1 MTPDLIDLLVAPDDE
16 RGSRIF
22 GVVTAIVTNNQD
34 PDGQG
39 RVRVRYPWLAK
50 EGEGESWWA
59 RIAVPMAGREMGVYF
74 LPEVDDEVLVA
85 FERGDVRF
93 PYVIGSLWNA
103 NRLPPETNDD
113 GKNDK
118 RTIKSRSGHIVRF
131 DDTDGSEK
139 IEIVDAKGVV
149 SVIVD
154 SKEKTVTITAEK
166 DVTITSSD
174 GKLKLSGKGVEIESS
189 DAVKVHASGDLGLA
203 GDGQTTLKGSTV
215 AIN

>member
-1 MTPDLIDLLVAPDDE
+1 MTPDLLDLLVDPADE

-34 PDGQG
+34 PDNLG
-39 RVRVRYPWLAK
+39 RVRVRFPWLAT

-59 RIAVPMAGREMGVYF
+59 RVAVPMAGKEMGVYF

-93 PYVIGSLWNA
+93 PYVIGCLWNA
-103 NRLPPETNDD
+103 HRLPPEENKD
-113 GKNDK
+113 GQNAK

-131 DDTDGSEK
+131 DDTDGEEK
-139 IEIVDAKGVV
+139 IEILDAKGVV
-149 SVIVD
+149 SIVVD

-174 GKLKLSGKGVEIESS
+174 GKLKLSGKGVEITSS
-189 DAVKVHASGDLGLA
+189 DAVKVKADGDLSLEGT
-203 GDGQTTLKGSTV
+203 GQTTLKGSTV
-215 AIN
+215 GIN